1 MNRFAFCF
9 LLFLATACS
18 PPEEG
23 THGYVEG
30 DYLFIAPTTSG
41 VLQALS
47 VVRGQEVAS
56 GDDLF
61 SLDKTN
67 LEAALLSAEAESA
80 QAQTAL
86 ENATLEF
93 DRAKQLVA
101 TNSVSQSDFDT
112 RKAAFETA
120 SSTLQM
126 TAQKIVQINK
136 QIVESA
142 PKAPAF
148 GRIEDTYFHAGEY
161 IAAGTPVVSFL
172 PPENIRVRFFVP
184 QAKLPFF
191 PLGSAVTIRC
201 DGCETPIKAKVSF
214 IASQSEY
221 TPPVIYSVGS
231 RDKLV
236 FRVEATPDTF
246 TPALRPGLPIDIER
260 AAP

>member
-1 MNRFAFCF
+1 MKRFALCF
-9 LLFLATACS
+9 LMISVAACS

-30 DYLFIAPTTSG
+30 EYLFIAPTTSG
-41 VLQALS
+41 VLQTLS
-47 VVRGQEVAS
+47 VVRGQAVAS
-56 GDDLF
+56 SDDLF

-80 QAQTAL
+80 QGQ
-86 ENATLEF
+86 ATLDNASIEF
-93 DRAKQLVA
+93 ERAKQLVA
-101 TNSVSQSDFDT
+101 TNSVSQSDLDA

-120 SSTLQM
+120 TATLQM
-126 TAQKIVQINK
+126 TAQKIVQIKK
-136 QIVESA
+136 QLVESA
-142 PKAPAF
+142 PKAPAD

-184 QAKLPFF
+184 QAKLPLF
-191 PLGSAVTIRC
+191 PLGNNVTIRC
-201 DGCETPIKAKVSF
+201 DGCEKPIKAKVSF

-236 FRVEATPDTF
+236 FRVEATPDHF
-246 TPALRPGLPIDIER
+246 TPALRPGLPVDIER
-260 AAP
+260 DAP